1 MIVLFFSSH
10 STELNS
16 TTIKQNAATP
26 WWKPLIQDQNE
37 YLFRLDT
44 IQDILADKPYD
55 QKQKLGYRLEELV
68 LSVEYNGFRYKG
80 G

>member
-16 TTIKQNAATP
+16 TTITKNAATP

-44 IQDILADKPYD
+44 IQDILADMPYD
-55 QKQKLGYRLEELV
+55 QKQKLGYQLEELV
-68 LSVEYNGFRYKG
+68 LSLEYNGFRYKG